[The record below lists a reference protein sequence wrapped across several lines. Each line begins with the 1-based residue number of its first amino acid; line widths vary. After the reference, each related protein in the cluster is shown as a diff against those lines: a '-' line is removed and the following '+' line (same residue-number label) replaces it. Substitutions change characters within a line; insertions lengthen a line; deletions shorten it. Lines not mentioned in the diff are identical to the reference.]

1 MKQILDPRKR
11 CARMV
16 ETMKR
21 EYLQIIGIDKGE
33 ESQFNNRPDLQE
45 NHRRKLSYI
54 KERKKQTQEHQNIWY
69 SPPKLSKQTIPNKT
83 NFPMAFF

>member
-1 MKQILDPRKR
+1 
-11 CARMV
+11 MV

-54 KERKKQTQEHQNIWY
+54 KERKKERNTRT
-69 SPPKLSKQTIPNKT
+69 PKYMGLTPKIKQTNNTK
-83 NFPMAFF
+83 